1 MDLRVR
7 HEEDGQILLELRQA
21 RARGRVD
28 LRVRHKKQ
36 RQILLQ
42 LRQAQSLSDPQTI
55 KRYDRACRAARQA
68 PADLMTSLKKEKKA
82 WQIR

>member
-1 MDLRVR
+1 MDVQLR
-7 HEEDGQILLELRQA
+7 HEEHGQVLLELRQA

-28 LRVRHKKQ
+28 LRVRHEEQ
-36 RQILLQ
+36 RQVLLQ

-55 KRYDRACRAARQA
+55 KRYDRACRAAWQA

>member
-7 HEEDGQILLELRQA
+7 HEEHGQILLELRQA
-21 RARGRVD
+21 RARERVD
-28 LRVRHKKQ
+28 LRVRHEEQ

-55 KRYDRACRAARQA
+55 TRYDRACRAARQA